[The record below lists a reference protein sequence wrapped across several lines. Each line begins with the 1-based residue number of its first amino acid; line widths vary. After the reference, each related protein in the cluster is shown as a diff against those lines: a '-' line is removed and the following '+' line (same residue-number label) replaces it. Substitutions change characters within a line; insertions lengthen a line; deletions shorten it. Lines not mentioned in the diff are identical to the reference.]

1 MQMRT
6 DSAKIREKKNHQL
19 FCPII
24 ANMLINVNGYLSIFV
39 KYLKLHLLISLLT
52 TLQLYKQQI
61 GKLEE
66 KLLIH
71 TFLKMLVPSSKQSIY
86 CNGCIIYNGRRDLI

>member
-1 MQMRT
+1 MRT
-6 DSAKIREKKNHQL
+6 DSAKIREKMNHQL

-24 ANMLINVNGYLSIFV
+24 ANMLICVNGYLSIFG

-61 GKLEE
+61 RKLEE

-71 TFLKMLVPSSKQSIY
+71 TFLKKLVPSSKQSIY
-86 CNGCIIYNGRRDLI
+86 IPGNFIYNGTGHLI